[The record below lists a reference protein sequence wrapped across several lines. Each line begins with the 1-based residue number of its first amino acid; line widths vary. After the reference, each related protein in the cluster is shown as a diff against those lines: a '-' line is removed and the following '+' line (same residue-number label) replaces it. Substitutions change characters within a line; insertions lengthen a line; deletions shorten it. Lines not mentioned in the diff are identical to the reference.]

1 MKIDLTIEERR
12 YLNALLLTVAY
23 RTPNLPRTQKRT
35 LKKIASKMAAH
46 QPNLKPMERISIFH
60 LLAVGAGVLTK
71 QREEA
76 AADEEKLKA
85 INEKTALVSALIEK
99 LGVTNE
105 KPSEADPQPDT
116 EHAGNG

>member
-1 MKIDLTIEERR
+1 MKMDFSLEERR
-12 YLNALLLTVAY
+12 YLNALLLTVAF
-23 RTPNLPRTQKRT
+23 RTPNIPRAQKRT
-35 LKKIASKMAAH
+35 LKKIASKMAAN

-76 AADEEKLKA
+76 AGDEEKLKA
-85 INEKTALVSALIEK
+85 VDSKVALVSALIEK